1 MPAIN
6 VARTDTF
13 EQQRV
18 KINEISNAIF
28 NITAG
33 GSDLATGKLRIG
45 DGTKQEPSLA
55 FENDTTLGI
64 YRANVGV
71 LGFVAQD
78 KKILNLESTQ
88 ILGFQDFNL
97 QKNVVDTVIIAN
109 AGQNYDAGFYTDVFV
124 NGGTGSGLSLDI
136 NVISHDG
143 VINNTGEGYTP
154 GTFSDIPLTGGNGSG
169 ASINFTVPEIVGDLT
184 SGGSGYAPGNYSD
197 VLLTSAGGGSGARA
211 DIEITGSVTYG
222 GSITNAGTGYTEG
235 TYSGISLYNTP
246 TTTYTVAAIN
256 NPGSPPPAEV
266 YTINGVTQQ
275 TLTLTVGNTY
285 RFDVSDSSLASHPFG
300 FENTD
305 NTPLDAAEFSI
316 QSVGAGGVPG
326 AFVDLVIKPGAPT
339 GTIQYYC
346 SSHPDM
352 GATITVQ
359 SGTAGSCGTGISVD
373 IEVDAAGTVTS
384 TTVTQSGEDYSP
396 GDVLTAEDTTIIG
409 AGSSFEYTL
418 GGSFTYSGTVASVFF
433 TDQGS
438 GYEQG
443 DTLSVADANV
453 GGAGGAGFLYTITSN
468 PGSVTDVF
476 WQERGTGF
484 QIGDTLNLSPAVNGV
499 STTLSGT
506 VADVSGSCL
515 AASTTITVADSSGI
529 IAGMSVTGTG
539 IDAGTTVVNVIN
551 ATSIEISANPVSDEA
566 TATFSFSGPGL
577 NNQIEVV
584 SVAGLFEGMIVTVA
598 SGSGV
603 LEQNTTI
610 QSVNT
615 NDNTIVLSVDANT
628 AGNVTVNFAPP
639 YGTGSTAW
647 EYEVE
652 SIGIIE
658 TADVNNAGNGYE
670 VSDALTIDPSLLIQP
685 ETFEVTNQTL
695 SKVTFVTPPAAG
707 TFTTSDRVTEDQTIF
722 YSVRLV
728 KESGGTTDYIL
739 IENSTFTTGTDIETE
754 ANPGTTYAIDTINNT
769 FRYAIDGSLEPS
781 ITLYVGSQYT
791 FDLSDSTNSAHQF
804 ALSEFRDG
812 EYGPSLV
819 ENVTTDITAGSAEIT
834 VTAAQAADILPNM
847 AITQT
852 SGSGILSGTT
862 VVSVDTG
869 TNVVTMSNAALV
881 DATGVVLSFA
891 GTEYTNGVTRETDSL
906 TIIVRDTT
914 PSLYYYCAS
923 GPGHENEG
931 GEDGDEVLLTVDPNN
946 PKVFGSNASIVVSEV
961 TSSNSIGLDIIEGEV
976 TATKITATSGEI
988 TTVDATD
995 VNATSGTFSTSI
1007 ASPLLNREGA
1017 NFELKANTF
1026 NVSAGINVSDK
1037 LTISNTTGNL
1047 ETSGYIKISDYLLV
1061 DNLLKIDT
1069 NIISTITQQDIVL
1082 QPSVGQL
1089 VKCDATSAFVVP
1101 AGTTIQRPGAATAI
1115 NGSIRYNTQTEQY
1128 EGYNGTNQSWS
1139 SLGGVRDLDGNT
1151 YILAEET
1158 TGANDNTLWFINDNI
1173 NTMKFTPNYMEFVNV
1188 KKARSLNVSA
1198 PTFIEW
1204 RANIPVNLGQ
1214 FVKYKN
1220 NLYEVTVGG
1229 TTGTTGSEPVHTS
1242 GAVLNGSAELTWS
1255 QLAVAPITFEDYEE
1269 FRFDPFGSSPVRVNN
1284 NLKFQEAT
1292 ISTSV
1297 DDLTL
1302 APNSGKKIVCDAAT
1316 TLALPVGADADRG
1329 VPIQGSVRFSTTS
1342 GQFEGYDGTNWGS
1355 LGGVKDVDQNTY
1367 IIPETSPGANE
1378 NTLYFYNDG
1387 QKSAELTTTALDFY
1401 EVDVL
1406 RSQTSDEFEITASL
1420 LTIDNAAT
1428 TLDNTSSTTT
1438 FLHSSK
1444 QYFDIGLSAGV
1455 TVDPI
1460 LRLDDQG
1467 DVYFNTTFGSGFN
1480 GVKIFDGELKEFEL
1494 ADVRILTDKI
1504 TLTKGTID
1512 NGGTEIYSTATEE
1525 SAKIVVTAHNP
1536 TTNDKQMIEFGCID
1550 DGTDVYYT
1558 EFNNLLT
1565 GIRLFEPTFEYTA
1578 NNTVRLNISVG
1589 ADVGGTQNVNI
1600 TVVSHIT
1607 KK

>member
-78 KKILNLESTQ
+78 KKIVNFSSTE
-88 ILGFQDFNL
+88 ILGFQSFNL
-97 QKNVVDTVIIAN
+97 QKNVVSEVIISN
-109 AGQNYDAGFYTDVFV
+109 AGQNYDAGIYSDVFV
-124 NGGTGSGLSLDI
+124 NGGTGSALSLDI
-136 NVISHDG
+136 EVIAHDG
-143 VINNTGEGYTP
+143 VINNEGANYTP
-154 GTFSDIPLTGGNGSG
+154 GTFNNIPLTGGNGNG
-169 ASINFTVPEIVGDLT
+169 ALINFTVEEILGDIT
-184 SGGSGYAPGNYSD
+184 SGGSAYAPGNYSN
-197 VLLTSAGGGSGARA
+197 VPLTTSGSGSNATA
-211 DIEITGSVTYG
+211 DITIVGDVDYNATITAG
-222 GSITNAGTGYTEG
+222 GTGYTTG
-235 TYSGISLYNTP
+235 TYTGVALYNIA
-246 TTTYTVAAIN
+246 TTTYAVAAIT
-256 NPGSPPPAEV
+256 NPGTQPPGEV
-266 YTINGVTQQ
+266 YTIDGSTQP

-285 RFDVSDSSLASHPFG
+285 RFDTSDASLATHPLAFQLPSG
-300 FENTD
+300 D
-305 NTPLDAAEFSI
+305 PLDPNFFTT
-316 QSVGAGGVPG
+316 QLVGINGQAG
-326 AFVDLVIKPGAPT
+326 AFVDLIIKPGAPT
-339 GTIQYYC
+339 TSIEYVCTNHLNMGGTINL
-346 SSHPDM
+346 
-352 GATITVQ
+352 Q
-359 SGTAGSCGTGISVD
+359 SGAAGSSGSGMTVD
-373 IEVDAAGTVTS
+373 IEVDASGAVISATIADAGSGYS
-384 TTVTQSGEDYSP
+384 T
-396 GDVLTAEDTTIIG
+396 GDVLRALDTILIG
-409 AGSSFEYTL
+409 AGNGFEFTL
-418 GGSFTYSGTVASVFF
+418 GNSFTYTGTVSSVLISN
-433 TDQGS
+433 QGS
-438 GYEQG
+438 NYETG
-443 DTLSVADANV
+443 DTLSVADSDV
-453 GGAGGAGFLYTITSN
+453 GGGGGAGFLYTITSN
-468 PGSVTDVF
+468 PGSVSNLF
-476 WQERGTGF
+476 WQNRGTGY
-484 QIGDTLNLSPAVNGV
+484 QVGDTLNLSGAVNGV
-499 STTLSGT
+499 ATTLSGL
-506 VADVSGSCL
+506 VANVSGSCL
-515 AASTTITVADSSGI
+515 QASTTITVTS
-529 IAGMSVTGTG
+529 TTG
-539 IDAGTTVVNVIN
+539 ILNGMVVSGDQIDPGTTVVNVIN
-551 ATSIEISANPVSDEA
+551 ATEIEISANPTADEA
-566 TATFSFSGPGL
+566 SATFSFSGPGL
-577 NNQIEVV
+577 NNVLT
-584 SVAGLFEGMIVTVA
+584 VASTAGIFEGMVVTVA
-598 SGSGV
+598 SGVGT
-603 LEQNTTI
+603 LLPNTTV
-610 QSVNT
+610 S
-615 NDNTIVLSVDANT
+615 SVDASANEIT
-628 AGNVTVNFAPP
+628 ISQDAESPGNVTVDFTPG
-639 YGTGSTAW
+639 YGTGSPGW
-647 EYEVE
+647 EYQVD
-652 SIGIIE
+652 
-658 TADVNNAGNGYE
+658 DVGVIDTISVNSEGNGYE
-670 VSDALTIDPSLLIQP
+670 VGDQITVDESLLVQP
-685 ETFEVTNQTL
+685 ETFAVTNL
-695 SKVTFVTPPAAG
+695 SLAKITFATPPAAG
-707 TFTTSDRVTEDQTIF
+707 TFTTSDEVTEDGVVTF
-722 YSVRLV
+722 AVRLV
-728 KESGGTTDYIL
+728 SESGGSTDYIL
-739 IENSTFTTGTDIETE
+739 VENTTITAGADIETV
-754 ANPGTTYAIDTINNT
+754 ANPGTTYTTSTVDTT

-781 ITLYVGSQYT
+781 ITLYVGSSYT
-791 FDLSDSTNSAHQF
+791 FDTTDGSNQGHQF
-804 ALSEFRDG
+804 ALSAFRDG
-812 EYGPSLV
+812 VYAPSIV
-819 ENVTTDITAGSAEIT
+819 ENVTVDLTANSAEIT
-834 VTAAQAADILPNM
+834 VTAAQAAAILPGM

-852 SGSGILSGTT
+852 TGSGIPDGTT

-869 TNVVTMSNAALV
+869 TNVVTMSNNSLI
-881 DATGVVLSFA
+881 DTTGAVLDFA
-891 GTEYTNGVTRETDSL
+891 GVEYTDGVTRSESGL
-906 TIIVRDTT
+906 TILVRDTT
-914 PSLYYYCAS
+914 PTLYYYCAT
-923 GPGHENEG
+923 GDGHENEG
-931 GEDGDEVLLTVDPNN
+931 GFDNEEIAIVIDPNN
-946 PKVFGSNASIVVSEV
+946 PKTFGSGALIVVSDI
-961 TSSNSIGLDIIEGEV
+961 TSSNSVGLDIVEGELSGTKV
-976 TATKITATSGEI
+976 STAEGEI
-988 TTVDATD
+988 TDLTSSTI
-995 VNATSGTFSTSI
+995 TSGTGDFTTSI
-1007 ASPLLNREGA
+1007 TSPLVDREGN

-1026 NVSAGINVSDK
+1026 NVTAGINVSDK

-1047 ETSGYIKISDYLLV
+1047 ETSGYVKISDYLLV

-1101 AGTTIQRPGAATAI
+1101 AGTTIQRPGAATAV

-1158 TGANDNTLWFINDNI
+1158 TGANDNTLWFINDNV

-1480 GVKIFDGELKEFEL
+1480 GVKIFDSELKEFEL

-1504 TLTKGTID
+1504 TLIKGTID
-1512 NGGTEIYSTATEE
+1512 NGGSEIYSAATEE
-1525 SAKIVVTAHNP
+1525 SAKVVVTAHNP

-1558 EFNNLLT
+1558 EYNNILT

-1589 ADVGGTQNVNI
+1589 ASVGGTQNVNI